1 MHSKHTLKHKHW
13 ILFLCAHQS
22 PRPQQEQCAIHMV
35 KPASSNV
42 HAGRTGRIFGKVLRW
57 SSYRWVF
64 ETDAWDRRSS
74 WTVRPKLG
82 IYWVTSKTP
91 LISHLSIRE
100 EQRMSVT
107 DPSPDHSSRLA
118 DSAAQGLSEPEAMPL
133 YSAALGGFS
142 CHELLSWKRQFS
154 ILSNAIHV
162 SHYLGKETPPFVCFE
177 LTAC

>member
-1 MHSKHTLKHKHW
+1 MLTSLPGHSKSSVQSIWLNQQAAKCMWEELEEYLERFWDDPPTDGSLK
-13 ILFLCAHQS
+13 QM
-22 PRPQQEQCAIHMV
+22 Q
-35 KPASSNV
+35 
-42 HAGRTGRIFGKVLRW
+42 
-57 SSYRWVF
+57 WV
-64 ETDAWDRRSS
+64 RRSS

-100 EQRMSVT
+100 EQRKSVT

-154 ILSNAIHV
+154 ILSNAMHV